1 MAILIYVV
9 VTLWSLRVLS
19 ELAIFTPRL
28 LTLHCWVIYQ
38 WCLRHF
44 AELAKFNH
52 LRDILVA
59 ARCAQIFK
67 NRGSIA
73 SILHHGNSCPTSP
86 GIYIASKCIICVQ
99 YQRPFLSFTLYYTFP
114 ILHLTCFC
122 FQVGFPW
129 NFTDFKKLSS
139 ECLPIFFPCR
149 LCMNVLTVILSAS
162 PSRGMTLMVIQWL

>member
-1 MAILIYVV
+1 MDLVFSLMAILIYVV

-86 GIYIASKCIICVQ
+86 GIYIYISLPNVSYVYSINALFWVLHYTILFQFYISPVFVF
-99 YQRPFLSFTLYYTFP
+99 RLVFPGTLLTSRNCLQNVFP
-114 ILHLTCFC
+114 
-122 FQVGFPW
+122 
-129 NFTDFKKLSS
+129 S
-139 ECLPIFFPCR
+139 FFPAGFAWTFWP
-149 LCMNVLTVILSAS
+149 LF
-162 PSRGMTLMVIQWL
+162 